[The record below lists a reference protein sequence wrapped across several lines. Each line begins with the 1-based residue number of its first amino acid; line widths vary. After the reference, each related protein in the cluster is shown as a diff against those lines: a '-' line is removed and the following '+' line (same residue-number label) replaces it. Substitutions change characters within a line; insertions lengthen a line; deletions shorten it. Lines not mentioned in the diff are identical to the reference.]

1 MNSARGTLYPRASNK
16 PRLPARFSFLFF
28 PPPFR
33 KETVSF
39 SSVMPRAHVFQSNER
54 VYTSKRPHQTET
66 NLPWNPDSVILATTR
81 KGRGTN
87 ASHDCVRV
95 FSLGLRARIRKRGGL
110 PRDRETKRQKDREA
124 KREREREGGFV
135 YSFSRGLKMWRRPS
149 RPRY

>member
-16 PRLPARFSFLFF
+16 PRLAARFPFFFF
-28 PPPFR
+28 PSPFR

-110 PRDRETKRQKDREA
+110 PRDRETGRQRGK
-124 KREREREGGFV
+124 KTGKQRERKREGGFV
-135 YSFSRGLKMWRRPS
+135 YSFSRGLKM
-149 RPRY
+149 